1 MVKKCRNYGIKHI
14 FVSGLVV
21 TRRLSVEFLEDLQ
34 QKLVSVCNDIQV
46 HFIDNRNI
54 SGCYLFKDG
63 LHLLDSGKGLLANNF
78 INVFNNFLPVMHRP
92 NLLT

>member
-1 MVKKCRNYGIKHI
+1 MVKKSRNYGINHI

-21 TRRLSVEFLEDLQ
+21 TQRLSVEFLEDLQ
-34 QKLVSVCNDIQV
+34 QKLVSVFNDIQV

-63 LHLLDSGKGLLANNF
+63 LDLLDSGKGLLAKNF
-78 INVFNNFLPVMHRP
+78 IDVFNNFLPVMHWP

>member
-1 MVKKCRNYGIKHI
+1 MVKKCRNYGIKQI

-34 QKLVSVCNDIQV
+34 KKLVSVCNNIQV

-54 SGCYLFKDG
+54 SGCYLFEDG

-78 INVFNNFLPVMHRP
+78 INVFNNVLPVMHRP